1 MRTFSRTV
9 NRDQPL
15 ESRIEIAF
23 ASNHHVTRAA
33 PMNRRT
39 FLTAAASA
47 VAVSGTSSLPAQPA
61 PVNGSL
67 IDTNVS
73 LSHWPIRH
81 SWAPTPSALVQRLNR
96 HGVTSAW
103 TGSFDGVLHTDMSG
117 ANARLAE
124 SCRKDGD
131 GILVPMGS
139 VNPTFPDWE
148 DDVRRCHEVHGMP
161 GLRLY
166 PNYHGYALDDPRF
179 AQLLA
184 VATQRRLLVQIM
196 LSIEDDRSQNP
207 MLTALPVQAGP
218 LVELMPKI
226 SGARVMLLNGG
237 SRVLG
242 GNVSLLQGLVAAGVT
257 FEIATLEGVAGIEN
271 LLRRAPGVRTTF
283 GSHSPYFYFES
294 ALLKLQESD
303 LSPTD
308 LEAVRFRNAHHLLL
322 A

>member
-1 MRTFSRTV
+1 MK
-9 NRDQPL
+9 
-15 ESRIEIAF
+15 
-23 ASNHHVTRAA
+23 
-33 PMNRRT
+33 RRT

-47 VAVSGTSSLPAQPA
+47 VALSEASSLPAQTA
-61 PVNGSL
+61 SVNGPL

-73 LSHWPIRH
+73 LSQWPIRH
-81 SWAPTPSALVQRLNR
+81 SWAPTPAALVQRLKR

-103 TGSFDGVLHTDMSG
+103 TGTFDGVLHTDMSG

-124 SCRKDGD
+124 TCRRDGA
-131 GILVPMGS
+131 GILVPMGT
-139 VNPTFPDWE
+139 VNPSFPDWE
-148 DDVRRCHEVHGMP
+148 DDVRRCHEVHGMR

-179 AQLLA
+179 TRLLA
-184 VATQRRLLVQIM
+184 VATQRRLIVQIM

-218 LVELMPKI
+218 LVEILPKI

-242 GNVSLLQGLVAAGVT
+242 GNVSLLHGLVSAGVT

-271 LLRRAPGVRTTF
+271 LLKRAPGVRTTF

-294 ALLKLQESD
+294 ALLKLQESA
-303 LSPTD
+303 LSPAD
-308 LEAVRFRNAHHLLL
+308 LEAVRSGNAGNLLL
-322 A
+322 S

>member
-1 MRTFSRTV
+1 MK
-9 NRDQPL
+9 
-15 ESRIEIAF
+15 
-23 ASNHHVTRAA
+23 
-33 PMNRRT
+33 RRT
-39 FLTAAASA
+39 FLTAAAS
-47 VAVSGTSSLPAQPA
+47 VTAVSGPSPLSAQPA
-61 PVNGSL
+61 PAIGTLINGSL

-73 LSHWPIRH
+73 LSQWPIRH
-81 SWAPTPSALVQRLNR
+81 SWALTPAALVQRLKR

-103 TGSFDGVLHTDMSG
+103 TGSFEGVLHTDMSG

-124 SCRKDGD
+124 SCRKDGV
-131 GILVPMGS
+131 GILIPMGT

-148 DDVRRCHEVHGMP
+148 DDVRRCHEVHGMR
-161 GLRLY
+161 GLRLF
-166 PNYHGYALDDPRF
+166 PNYHGYALDDPQF

-184 VATQRRLLVQIM
+184 AATRRRLVVQIM

-218 LVELMPKI
+218 LVELIPKV

-294 ALLKLQESD
+294 ALLKLQESA
-303 LSPTD
+303 LSQAD
-308 LEAVRFRNAHHLLL
+308 LEAVRSGNAHNLLRS
-322 A
+322 

>member
-1 MRTFSRTV
+1 MK
-9 NRDQPL
+9 
-15 ESRIEIAF
+15 
-23 ASNHHVTRAA
+23 
-33 PMNRRT
+33 RRT

-47 VAVSGTSSLPAQPA
+47 VALSGASSLSAQPA
-61 PVNGSL
+61 SDYGPL

-73 LSHWPIRH
+73 LSQWPIRH
-81 SWAPTPSALVQRLNR
+81 SWAPTPAALVQRLKR

-103 TGSFDGVLHTDMSG
+103 TGTFEGVLHTDMSG

-124 SCRKDGD
+124 TCRNDGA
-131 GILVPMGS
+131 GVLVPMGT

-148 DDVRRCHEVHGMP
+148 DDVRRCHEVHGMR

-166 PNYHGYALDDPRF
+166 PNYHGYTLEDPRF
-179 AQLLA
+179 AQLMA
-184 VATQRRLLVQIM
+184 VATQRRLIVQIM

-218 LVELMPKI
+218 LVELLPKI

-242 GNVSLLQGLVAAGVT
+242 GNVALLHGLVSAGVT

-271 LLRRAPGVRTTF
+271 LLKRAPGARTTF

-294 ALLKLQESD
+294 ALLKLQESA
-303 LSPTD
+303 LSSAE
-308 LEAVRFRNAHHLLL
+308 LEAVRSGNARNLLL
-322 A
+322 S